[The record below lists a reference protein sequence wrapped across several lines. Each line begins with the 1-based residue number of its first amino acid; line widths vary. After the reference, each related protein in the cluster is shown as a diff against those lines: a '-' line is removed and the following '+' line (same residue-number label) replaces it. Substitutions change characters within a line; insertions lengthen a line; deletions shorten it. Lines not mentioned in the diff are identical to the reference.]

1 MVQLGTLGQGTAQFA
16 PYDPL
21 APPKRAS
28 PLRQILLISLALH
41 LIALFWFWD
50 AIVGAVFEKDE
61 TVIVRMVEEKQPEP
75 PKPRRKV
82 IAQTRIDTRVERRR
96 EIRREIKEVQ
106 PVERLDQFKM
116 QTLDPL
122 RLTEAPRQ
130 VEQRDLT
137 VARSSVFADR
147 VAPIQ
152 PMQVRTHVPTVRQ
165 IHVGGAP
172 SAGPRKQRASG
183 PRVDPKAI
191 ERAAPSTAKGVVSSV
206 TVQGS
211 AEGAR
216 IAALRSGNSDLF
228 RRGDDG
234 GSIGAS
240 EKNCMKDPKCRAY
253 LEMIRDRVYARWS
266 IPEDI
271 PAGRVTLSFRIDRGG
286 SAHDIRQ
293 KRTDDPNLGTT
304 CVQAFRHASPFPP
317 PPPEISYLIDKGI
330 AATFT
335 YGD

>member
-1 MVQLGTLGQGTAQFA
+1 MVQLATLERGEAPFA

-21 APPKRAS
+21 APRERDS
-28 PLRQILLISLALH
+28 PLRQILLVSLALH
-41 LIALFWFWD
+41 LIALFFFWD
-50 AIVGAVFEKDE
+50 AIVGAVFEKDP
-61 TVIVRMVEEKQPEP
+61 TVIVRMLEEKQPEP

-96 EIRREIKEVQ
+96 EIRREIKEVR

-116 QTLDPL
+116 QNIDPL
-122 RLTEAPRQ
+122 HLTEAPRQ
-130 VEQRDLT
+130 VERRDLT
-137 VARSSVFADR
+137 VARTSVFADR

-152 PMQVRTHVPTVRQ
+152 PMQIQTRVPTVRQ
-165 IHVGGAP
+165 IYVGGSP
-172 SAGPRKQRASG
+172 SAGPRKQLASG

-191 ERAAPSTAKGVVSSV
+191 ERAAPSTAKGVLSSA

-211 AEGAR
+211 SSGAR

-228 RRGDDG
+228 SRGDDG
-234 GSIGAS
+234 ASIGS
-240 EKNCMKDPKCRAY
+240 VEKSCMKDRKCRAY

-293 KRTDDPNLGTT
+293 KRTDDPNLGMT
-304 CVQAFRHASPFPP
+304 CVQAFRNASPFPP
-317 PPPEISYLIDKGI
+317 PPAEISYLIDKGI